1 MGAQWKQKWRELA
14 ADKKGK
20 VVGKLVR
27 EIQVAVKLGGPNP
40 EFNARLFAAL
50 ENARKQSVTRDTIE
64 RAIAKGAGTGADAVQ
79 YDTVVFEGFGP
90 HRVPVIVE
98 ALTDN
103 NNRTSSEVRVL
114 FRAGSLGQRGSVAWM
129 FEHCGLIEAHH
140 SDGATDMEVAALEAE
155 ADNVEP
161 LELDPDDS
169 ETKGH
174 VGARFFCASN
184 QLDAVSKALKAA
196 GWRVTLSELHY
207 QPKEYPEL
215 TDAQL
220 EEVTDFLRELD
231 EHADVHRVYAAV
243 K

>member
-20 VVGKLVR
+20 MVGKLVR
-27 EIQVAVKLGGPNP
+27 EIQVAARLGGPNP
-40 EFNARLFAAL
+40 EFNARLNAAL

-64 RAIAKGAGTGADAVQ
+64 RAIAKGSGTGADAVQ
-79 YDTVVFEGFGP
+79 FETVVFEGFAP

-114 FRAGSLGQRGSVAWM
+114 FRAGSQGQRGSVAWM
-129 FEHCGLIEAHH
+129 FEHCGLIEGTHA
-140 SDGATDMEVAALEAE
+140 DPATDIEVAALEAE

-161 LELDPDDS
+161 LEMDEEDE
-169 ETKGH
+169 ETRGH
-174 VGARFFCASN
+174 VGGRFFCASN
-184 QLDAVSKALKAA
+184 QLDAVTKALKAA

-215 TDAQL
+215 DEAQR
-220 EEVTDFLRELD
+220 EEVTAFLQALD
-231 EHADVHRVYAAV
+231 EHADVHRVYAAL